1 MKINW
6 MYKANNGYYGTF
18 KQSTFLGYKHYDLT
32 IRLQSDNSMVYH
44 ATYSEAITF
53 AEFREQVEDFPT
65 FYKVLLK
72 MEEKSDE

>member
-18 KQSTFLGYKHYDLT
+18 KQSTFLGYEHYGLT

-44 ATYSEAITF
+44 ATYVESITF
-53 AEFREQVEDFPT
+53 AKFKEQVDTFPE
-65 FYKVLLK
+65 FYKKLLE
-72 MEEKSDE
+72 MENDAG